1 MKSTF
6 TALSLACFTS
16 IYAQQSEDIIPKDA
30 VTVFSLNNISIL
42 QKVSM
47 DELVSYDFMAELQS
61 ELFDGSTQGKTLKD
75 SGIDFNQKMNI
86 FYGKSPDFE
95 ISGFTFG
102 ISNKDQLFTV
112 FDDFDRV
119 DGPIPGVEYYNNYFN
134 HLMIKGNVGLLI
146 RVDSDQERLTKMT
159 DSIWTARGYELPW
172 DTYIDGYYDDD
183 EEAVPTDDQYDDEM
197 EEMEIEGQDGEE
209 IEEVIIEEVDP
220 ETPEAGS
227 DDLTKNY
234 YELRDSLESELS
246 RMQLI
251 EISEEIFVKN
261 IHLKQYDANFA
272 QQLTH
277 NSDGIFYL
285 DNSRNFRN
293 TSSLWYLQTMFPELY
308 QDMQSLYTGN
318 VMLGDIVLNQ
328 SSIDL
333 KVEAKY
339 GEALGSIYQ
348 ELNSSKFDAA
358 VLKYIPK
365 DNSGFFTYNIDLKK
379 GYERAYDIIIPILQ
393 QEKNPRIMQN
403 VLVAELMNEF
413 INTDAVFNTYKG
425 SMFGTFNG
433 VKRVKTT
440 RIEFFYDEQTFEYGE
455 REVESEEDMP
465 IFTLGFSTAR
475 PDIPNKILTHMSRLT
490 SQFKNMGD
498 YWVVEDAVL
507 NSLPLYIINKNGL
520 FILTNDEDLAK
531 NHSNGYGSQALSK
544 KAAAKAKSSGSMY
557 AFLNWGEVL
566 NRLPK
571 EMFSSEQNELL
582 DSMRGK
588 TGVLELTSS
597 KTTRQKT
604 TYDVTYKFEGSYD
617 NSGKYLL
624 DLINSAYLLSK

>member
-1 MKSTF
+1 MKSIF
-6 TALSLACFTS
+6 PALFLACFTTGFS
-16 IYAQQSEDIIPKDA
+16 QQSEDIIPRDA

-86 FYGKSPDFE
+86 FYGKNADFE

-102 ISNKDQLFTV
+102 ISNKDQLFRV
-112 FDDFDRV
+112 FDDFDRIE
-119 DGPIPGVEYYNNYFN
+119 GAIPGVEYYNNYFN

-146 RVDSDQERLTKMT
+146 RVDSDQDKLSEMT
-159 DSIWTARGYELPW
+159 DSIWFARGYESPW
-172 DTYIDGYYDDD
+172 DVYMDDYYQD
-183 EEAVPTDDQYDDEM
+183 EEPLEEYNDDI

-209 IEEVIIEEVDP
+209 IEEVIVEDMEE
-220 ETPEAGS
+220 ETPEATS
-227 DDLTKNY
+227 EDLTKNY

-246 RMQLI
+246 RMQLLA
-251 EISEEIFVKN
+251 ISEEIFSKGIN
-261 IHLKQYDANFA
+261 LKQADKNFA

-277 NSDGIFYL
+277 TSDGIFYL

-293 TSSLWYLQTMFPELY
+293 TNNMWYLQTMFPELY
-308 QDMQSLYTGN
+308 QDMQELYTGN

-328 SSIDL
+328 SSIDI
-333 KVEAKY
+333 KVEANY

-348 ELNSSKFDAA
+348 ELNSAKFDKS

-379 GYERAYDIIIPILQ
+379 GYERAFNIIIPILEK
-393 QEKNPRIMQN
+393 EKNPRIAQN

-440 RIEFFYDEQTFEYGE
+440 RIEFYYDEETFEYGE

-465 IFTLGFSTAR
+465 VFTIGFSTAR
-475 PDIPNKILTHMSRLT
+475 PDIPEKILRHMSRLT
-490 SQFKNMGD
+490 SQFKKVDD

-520 FILTNDEDLAK
+520 FIFTNDEDLAK
-531 NHSNGYGSQALSK
+531 NHSDGYGSGSLSK
-544 KAAAKAKSSGSMY
+544 RAARKAKSSGSMY
-557 AFLNWGEVL
+557 AFMNAGEVL
-566 NRLPK
+566 DRLPK
-571 EMFSSEQNELL
+571 EMFSSEQNEVLE
-582 DSMRGK
+582 SMRGK
-588 TGVLELTSS
+588 TGELELTSS

-604 TYDVTYKFEGSYD
+604 VYNVVYTFEGQYE

-624 DLINSAYLLSK
+624 DLINSAYILSK

>member
-1 MKSTF
+1 MKSLVPAAF
-6 TALSLACFTS
+6 IACFS
-16 IYAQQSEDIIPKDA
+16 IGYAQQSEDIIPRDA

-86 FYGKSPDFE
+86 FYGKNPNFE

-102 ISNKDQLFTV
+102 ISDKNQFFRV
-112 FDDFDRV
+112 FDDFDRI
-119 DGPIPGVEYYNNYFN
+119 DGAIPGVEYYNNYFN
-134 HLMIKGNVGLLI
+134 HLMIRENVGLLI
-146 RVDSDQERLTKMT
+146 RVDSDQDRLSELT
-159 DSIWTARGYELPW
+159 DSIWYARGNESPW
-172 DTYIDGYYDDD
+172 EIYYDGYYDDD
-183 EEAVPTDDQYDDEM
+183 EGMIGEDYDDIIDA
-197 EEMEIEGQDGEE
+197 EEIIGEDGEE
-209 IEEVIIEEVDP
+209 VEEVIIEDAEMH
-220 ETPEAGS
+220 TPIAGS

-246 RMQLI
+246 RAQLLL
-251 EISEEIFVKN
+251 ISQEIFSRGIN
-261 IHLKQYDANFA
+261 LKQSDENFA
-272 QQLTH
+272 KQLLHT
-277 NSDGIFYL
+277 SDGIFYL

-293 TSSLWYLQTMFPELY
+293 TNNMWYMQTMFPELY
-308 QDMQSLYTGN
+308 SDLQELYTGN

-328 SSIDL
+328 NSIDL
-333 KVEAKY
+333 KIEANY
-339 GEALGSIYQ
+339 GEALGSIYT
-348 ELNSSKFDAA
+348 ELNGAKFDRNI
-358 VLKYIPK
+358 LKYIPK
-365 DNSGFFTYNIDLKK
+365 SNSGFFTYNIDLKA
-379 GYERAYDIIIPILQ
+379 GYDRAYNIIIPILEK
-393 QEKNPRIMQN
+393 EKNPRILQN

-475 PDIPNKILTHMSRLT
+475 PDIPEKILRHMSRLT
-490 SQFKNMGD
+490 SQFKKTGD
-498 YWVVEDAVL
+498 YWIVEDAVL

-520 FILTNDEDLAK
+520 FIFTNDEDLAR
-531 NHSNGYGSQALSK
+531 NHANGYGKEALSAK
-544 KAAAKAKSSGSMY
+544 EAKKAKSSGSMY
-557 AFLNWGEVL
+557 AYLNWGDVL
-566 NRLPK
+566 SRLPR

-588 TGVLELTSS
+588 TGVFELTSS
-597 KTTRQKT
+597 KTTRSKT
-604 TYDVTYKFEGSYD
+604 TYNITYKFEGGYE

-624 DLINSAYLLSK
+624 DLINSAYILSK

>member
-1 MKSTF
+1 MKSTCLAIF
-6 TALSLACFTS
+6 LACF
-16 IYAQQSEDIIPKDA
+16 IHGFGQLSEDIIPKDA

-86 FYGKSPDFE
+86 FYGKNTKFE

-102 ISNKDQLFTV
+102 ITDKNQLFRV
-112 FDDFDRV
+112 FDDFDRIE
-119 DGPIPGVEYYNNYFN
+119 GAISGVEYYNNYFN

-146 RVDSDQERLTKMT
+146 RVDTDQERLSEMA
-159 DSIWTARGYELPW
+159 DSIWYARGYEMPW
-172 DTYIDGYYDDD
+172 NNYYNGYYDD
-183 EEAVPTDDQYDDEM
+183 EEIIEEGFTDDI

-209 IEEVIIEEVDP
+209 IVEEIVGEET
-220 ETPEAGS
+220 ETPEAS
-227 DDLTKNY
+227 DVDDLTKNY
-234 YELRDSLESELS
+234 YELRDSLEMELS
-246 RMQLI
+246 QQQLLLI
-251 EISEEIFVKN
+251 CEEIFTKN
-261 IHLKQYDANFA
+261 INLKQTDANFA
-272 QQLTH
+272 RQLTH
-277 NSDGIFYL
+277 PSDGIFYL

-293 TSSLWYLQTMFPELY
+293 TSGLWYMHNMFPELL
-308 QDMQSLYTGN
+308 QDMEELYTGN
-318 VMLGDIVLNQ
+318 VMLGDIILNQ
-328 SSIDL
+328 TSIDMR
-333 KVEAKY
+333 VEANY

-348 ELNSSKFDAA
+348 ELNGAKFDKN
-358 VLKYIPK
+358 VLKYIPES
-365 DNSGFFTYNIDLKK
+365 NSGFFTYNIDLNK

-393 QEKNPRIMQN
+393 QEKNPRILQN
-403 VLVAELMNEF
+403 VLIAELMNEF
-413 INTDAVFNTYKG
+413 INTDAVFSTYKG

-465 IFTLGFSTAR
+465 IFTLGFSTERA
-475 PDIPNKILTHMSRLT
+475 DIPNKILSHMARLT
-490 SQFKNMGD
+490 SQFKSMGN

-520 FILTNDEDLAK
+520 FIFTNDEDLAK
-531 NHSNGYGSQALSK
+531 NHSNGYGSNSLS
-544 KAAAKAKSSGSMY
+544 ARDARKAKSSGSMY
-557 AFLNWGEVL
+557 AYLNWGEVL
-566 NRLPK
+566 DRLPK

-582 DSMRGK
+582 ESMRGK
-588 TGVLELTSS
+588 SGILELTSS

-604 TYDVTYKFEGSYD
+604 VYEVTYKFEGAYE

-624 DLINSAYLLSK
+624 DLVNSAYILSK